1 MGSYL
6 RAVASYDDG
15 HSTGKSATAVSANRV
30 QEAPPQPEP
39 PVFPVDGDYERSIRE
54 NTRSGTNL
62 GAPVRA
68 TGRQ

>member
-39 PVFPVDGDYERSIRE
+39 PVFPVDGDYERSIPRE
-54 NTRSGTNL
+54 HAVRHQPGRSGQ
-62 GAPVRA
+62 GH
-68 TGRQ
+68 GRQ